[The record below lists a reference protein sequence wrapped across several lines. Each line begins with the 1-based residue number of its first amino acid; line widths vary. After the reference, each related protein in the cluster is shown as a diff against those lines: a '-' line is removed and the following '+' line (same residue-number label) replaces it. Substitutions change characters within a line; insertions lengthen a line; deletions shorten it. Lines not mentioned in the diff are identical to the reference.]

1 MRSNFPKHAQIVI
14 IGGGIMGCS
23 TAFHL
28 MKNGCRDVILLE
40 REKLTSGTT
49 WHSAA
54 QVRQLRS
61 TESLTRLVQNSV
73 ELYSSLEMETGQA
86 TGWKQSGSLSIAT
99 NRDRLTH
106 IRRQASLSKAYG
118 INAEEISINEA
129 AKMWPLMR
137 TDDLIGAVYSPSDG
151 RVSPSDICAALIK
164 GAKSKGL
171 QVYEDTPVTG
181 IRTENGRIAA
191 VQVMQNEIT
200 CETVVNCAGI
210 WGRNIAA
217 MVGAS
222 APLHACEHFYL
233 LTEMMDSVNSPL
245 PTLSD
250 HDGHLYLRDE
260 GGGLL
265 VGCFEPKGEALD
277 IDQLPKDF
285 AFDLLPEDW
294 DHIEPI
300 LSNAIHRIPE
310 LEKTGVKMLING
322 PESFTPDDRFLLGE
336 SPEIRGFYLGCGM
349 CSVGIASGGGAG
361 RALAEWIIDGE
372 PSMDLWPV
380 DIRRFVPALNT
391 LRTLRQRSPE
401 TLSLHYAVSYPGRQH
416 QTARNLRL
424 SPLHNRLESAG
435 AEFAERMGWERPRW
449 FNPDGRKI
457 VPELSFEKPGW
468 HSIHAEEHRSAR
480 EAVVLFDQSTFG
492 KLLVQGRDAES
503 VLQRLCANDI
513 SKAHRRVIYSGM
525 LNQRGGYES
534 DLTLMRLDDGSF
546 LLVTGTGQPVR
557 DRDWIRK
564 NICLEEYVTVTDM
577 TGSFA
582 VISIAGPN
590 SRQLLNRVSSD
601 DFSNSGFP
609 YYTHRTVEVGPA
621 IVRAARLSYVG
632 ELGWELYIPSESA
645 LPVFDA
651 LCEEGKI
658 SV

>member
-1 MRSNFPKHAQIVI
+1 MRNNFPKHAQIVI

-265 VGCFEPKGEALD
+265 VGCFEPKGKALD

-380 DIRRFVPALNT
+380 DIRRFVPAQNT

-492 KLLVQGRDAES
+492 KLLYKAEMRNPYCKDCVQT
-503 VLQRLCANDI
+503 I
-513 SKAHRRVIYSGM
+513 
-525 LNQRGGYES
+525 
-534 DLTLMRLDDGSF
+534 F
-546 LLVTGTGQPVR
+546 LKH
-557 DRDWIRK
+557 I
-564 NICLEEYVTVTDM
+564 
-577 TGSFA
+577 
-582 VISIAGPN
+582 
-590 SRQLLNRVSSD
+590 
-601 DFSNSGFP
+601 
-609 YYTHRTVEVGPA
+609 VE
-621 IVRAARLSYVG
+621 
-632 ELGWELYIPSESA
+632 
-645 LPVFDA
+645 
-651 LCEEGKI
+651 
-658 SV
+658 